1 MEQDQAFVENIVK
14 AIVDMPDAVRVER
27 TIDERGVLLTLHVD
41 PSDMGNVIGKRG
53 ETAQAIRR
61 LLGIVGRKNN
71 ANVSFKIWEPEG
83 SQRSFSRPS
92 YDDVDTSAVEDI
104 NL

>member
-1 MEQDQAFVENIVK
+1 MEKDQEFVEFVIK
-14 AIVDMPDAVRVER
+14 AIVGNPDAVRVER

-41 PSDMGNVIGKRG
+41 PSDMGYVIGKKG

-61 LLGIVGRKNN
+61 LLGIVGRKFN
-71 ANVSFKIWEPEG
+71 ANVSFKIYEPEG
-83 SQRSFSRPS
+83 SSKRGG

>member
-1 MEQDQAFVENIVK
+1 MEEDQAFVEYIVK
-14 AIVDMPDAVRVER
+14 AIVGNPSAVRVDR

-41 PSDMGNVIGKRG
+41 PSDMGYVIGKRG

-61 LLGIVGRKNN
+61 LLGIVGRKHN
-71 ANVSFKIWEPEG
+71 ANVSFKIYEPEG
-83 SQRSFSRPS
+83 SGRGPRRD